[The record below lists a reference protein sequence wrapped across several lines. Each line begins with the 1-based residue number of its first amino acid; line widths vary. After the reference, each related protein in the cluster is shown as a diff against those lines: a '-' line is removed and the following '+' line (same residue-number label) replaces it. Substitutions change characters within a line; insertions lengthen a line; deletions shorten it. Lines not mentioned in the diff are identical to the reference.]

1 MSKIKPRWHPSPLLV
16 TGATAGFIIL
26 FILTMNWLTV
36 RRQRLTAQVEI
47 APPLIAETSDQ
58 AKTHQIKQVLP
69 DGEVARTALRVR
81 EVSAL
86 VIGLTLYAVQE
97 GLQRR
102 PISRVE
108 PLLERFITTGLLPP
122 GIERSGA
129 SGVLISN
136 FALLYVRYRPD
147 PLALEVVS
155 LPRESG
161 NGATM
166 IARIVT
172 GESEA
177 TGAALL
183 IARESGKVTIP
194 EPFTPQ
200 AQITA
205 MNWSLEPLRER
216 NFTEPELAQVSSNP
230 FLYLRN
236 TGYKQ
241 G

>member
-1 MSKIKPRWHPSPLLV
+1 MPNNKPRWRPSPLLV
-16 TGATAGFIIL
+16 TGGTAGLIL
-26 FILTMNWLTV
+26 LLVLTMNWLAL

-47 APPLIAETSDQ
+47 APPLIEVASAQTKTPQEKQ
-58 AKTHQIKQVLP
+58 ALP

-81 EVSAL
+81 EVSAV

-108 PLLERFITTGLLPP
+108 PLLERFIAAGLLPP
-122 GIERSGA
+122 GLTQSYA
-129 SGVLISN
+129 SGVLVSN
-136 FALLYVRYRPD
+136 FALLYVRYRAE
-147 PLALEVVS
+147 PLAIEVVS
-155 LPRESG
+155 LGRESG
-161 NGATM
+161 DGATM

-177 TGAALL
+177 SGAALF
-183 IARESGKVTIP
+183 ISRKSGQVAIP
-194 EPFTPQ
+194 ASFTPQ

-216 NFTEPELAQVSSNP
+216 NFTQPEMAQLNTWLQTQSSRGKNAP
-230 FLYLRN
+230 
-236 TGYKQ
+236 
-241 G
+241 